1 VSQYLISIQ
10 NTLKISIQNT
20 LKTKFDVKKE
30 ELVIMRKLFIGLAV
44 ASSALLGLSTS
55 AFSGAHAK
63 CGDVTMAEM
72 NWASAELMANI
83 DKVILEAGY
92 GCNVEMV
99 AGATMPSFTSMNE
112 KGSPDVAA
120 ELWINAVRA
129 PLAKAMEEGRLHSV
143 VEGPITELGEGW
155 WIPPAT
161 RKKHPELKTVLD
173 ILKRP
178 DLFPHSEDKSKGA
191 FVGCPAGWGCQ
202 LANANLFR
210 AFEMEKK
217 GWVLVDPG
225 SAAGLDGSMSKAAE
239 RGENWFG
246 YYWAPT
252 ALIGKY
258 NMVPLDF
265 GVPFAGKENW
275 DGCIVKAEQDCANPK
290 PSAWTKSEVHTVITD
305 SFKKKGGAA
314 ITYLSKR
321 IVPGPIMNSMLV
333 FMADEQAGG
342 NDAAIEFLKKHEA
355 IWSKWVSADVAKKI
369 KKTL

>member
-1 VSQYLISIQ
+1 MMFGRSI
-10 NTLKISIQNT
+10 LAIMFRMH
-20 LKTKFDVKKE
+20 KFVLMLKE
-30 ELVIMRKLFIGLAV
+30 EFELMRKLFIGLAV

-83 DKVILEAGY
+83 DKVILEEGY
-92 GCNVEMV
+92 GCKVELV

-112 KGSPDVAA
+112 KGQPDVAA
-120 ELWINAVRA
+120 ELWINAVRN
-129 PLAKAMEEGRLHSV
+129 PLNKAMKEGRLHSV

-155 WIPPAT
+155 WIPPHT

-202 LANANLFR
+202 LANNNLFR

-275 DGCIVKAEQDCANPK
+275 DGCIAKAEQDCANPK

-305 SFKKKGGAA
+305 RFKKEGGAA
-314 ITYLSKR
+314 VTYLTKR
-321 IVPGPIMNSMLV
+321 IVPGPVMNAMLV
-333 FMADEQAGG
+333 FMADQQAGG
-342 NDAAIEFLKKHEA
+342 ADAAVEFLKKHEA
-355 IWSKWVSADVAKKI
+355 IWSKWVSSDAAKKI
-369 KKTL
+369 KKAL

>member
-1 VSQYLISIQ
+1 
-10 NTLKISIQNT
+10 
-20 LKTKFDVKKE
+20 
-30 ELVIMRKLFIGLAV
+30 MRKLFIGLAV

-63 CGDVTMAEM
+63 CGDITMAEM

-120 ELWINAVRA
+120 ELWINAVRG
-129 PLAKAMEEGRLHSV
+129 PLTKAMEEGRLHSV

-275 DGCIVKAEQDCANPK
+275 DGCIAKAEQDCANPK

-355 IWSKWVSADVAKKI
+355 IWSKWVSADAAKKI

>member
-1 VSQYLISIQ
+1 MMTGKSLSAIMFSMH
-10 NTLKISIQNT
+10 
-20 LKTKFDVKKE
+20 KFVLMLKE
-30 ELVIMRKLFIGLAV
+30 ESELMRKLFIGLAV

-83 DKVILEAGY
+83 DKVILEEGY
-92 GCNVEMV
+92 GCKVELV

-112 KGSPDVAA
+112 KGQPDVAA
-120 ELWINAVRA
+120 ELWINAVA
-129 PLAKAMEEGRLHSV
+129 NPLNKAMKEGRLHSV

-155 WIPPAT
+155 WIPPHT
-161 RKKHPELKTVLD
+161 RKKHPELKTVMD

-202 LANANLFR
+202 LANNNLFR

-225 SAAGLDGSMSKAAE
+225 SAAGLDGSLSKAAE

-258 NMVPLDF
+258 DMVKLDF

-275 DGCIVKAEQDCANPK
+275 DGCIAKAEQDCANPK

-305 SFKKKGGAA
+305 RFKKEGGAA
-314 ITYLSKR
+314 VTYLTKR
-321 IVPGPIMNSMLV
+321 IVPGPVMNAMLV
-333 FMADEQAGG
+333 FMADQQAGG
-342 NDAAIEFLKKHEA
+342 ADAAVEFLKKHEA
-355 IWSKWVSADVAKKI
+355 IWSKWVSSDAAKKI
-369 KKTL
+369 KKAL

>member
-1 VSQYLISIQ
+1 MMTGKSLSAIMFSMH
-10 NTLKISIQNT
+10 
-20 LKTKFDVKKE
+20 KFVLMLKE
-30 ELVIMRKLFIGLAV
+30 EFELMRKLFIGLAV

-83 DKVILEAGY
+83 DKVILEEGY
-92 GCNVEMV
+92 GCKVELV

-112 KGSPDVAA
+112 KGQPDVAA
-120 ELWINAVRA
+120 ELWINAVA
-129 PLAKAMEEGRLHSV
+129 NPLNKAMKEGRLHSV

-155 WIPPAT
+155 WIPPHT
-161 RKKHPELKTVLD
+161 RKKHPELKTVMD

-202 LANANLFR
+202 LANNNLFR

-225 SAAGLDGSMSKAAE
+225 SAAGLDGSLSKAAE

-258 NMVPLDF
+258 DMVKLDF

-275 DGCIVKAEQDCANPK
+275 DGCIAKAEQDCANPK

-305 SFKKKGGAA
+305 RFKKEGGAA
-314 ITYLSKR
+314 VTYLTKR
-321 IVPGPIMNSMLV
+321 IVPGPVMNAMLV
-333 FMADEQAGG
+333 FMADQQAGG
-342 NDAAIEFLKKHEA
+342 ADAAVEFLKKHEA
-355 IWSKWVSADVAKKI
+355 IWSKWVSSDAAKKI
-369 KKTL
+369 KKAL

>member
-1 VSQYLISIQ
+1 MTTGKSLLATMFSMH
-10 NTLKISIQNT
+10 
-20 LKTKFDVKKE
+20 KFVLMLKE
-30 ELVIMRKLFIGLAV
+30 EFELMRKLFIGLAV

-83 DKVILEAGY
+83 DKVILEEGY
-92 GCNVEMV
+92 GCKVELV

-112 KGSPDVAA
+112 KGQPDVAA
-120 ELWINAVRA
+120 ELWINAVA
-129 PLAKAMEEGRLHSV
+129 NPLNKAMKEGRLHSV

-155 WIPPAT
+155 WIPPHT

-202 LANANLFR
+202 LANNNLFR

-225 SAAGLDGSMSKAAE
+225 SAAGLDGSLSKAAE

-258 NMVPLDF
+258 DMVKLDF

-305 SFKKKGGAA
+305 RFKKEGGAA
-314 ITYLSKR
+314 VTYLTKR
-321 IVPGPIMNSMLV
+321 IVPGPVMNAMLV
-333 FMADEQAGG
+333 FMADQQAGG
-342 NDAAIEFLKKHEA
+342 ADAAVEFLKKHEA
-355 IWSKWVSADVAKKI
+355 IWSKWVSSDAAKKI
-369 KKTL
+369 KKAL

>member
-1 VSQYLISIQ
+1 
-10 NTLKISIQNT
+10 
-20 LKTKFDVKKE
+20 
-30 ELVIMRKLFIGLAV
+30 MRKLFIGLAV

-120 ELWINAVRA
+120 ELWINAVRG
-129 PLAKAMEEGRLHSV
+129 PLTKAMEEGRLHSV

-355 IWSKWVSADVAKKI
+355 IWSKWVSAEAAKKI

>member
-1 VSQYLISIQ
+1 MMIGKSLLAIMFNVH
-10 NTLKISIQNT
+10 
-20 LKTKFDVKKE
+20 KFVLMLKE
-30 ELVIMRKLFIGLAV
+30 EFELMRKLFIGLAV

-83 DKVILEAGY
+83 DKVILEEGY
-92 GCNVEMV
+92 GCKVELV

-112 KGSPDVAA
+112 KGQPDVAA
-120 ELWINAVRA
+120 ELWINAVA
-129 PLAKAMEEGRLHSV
+129 NPLNKAMKEGRLHSV

-155 WIPPAT
+155 WIPPHT

-202 LANANLFR
+202 LANNNLFR

-225 SAAGLDGSMSKAAE
+225 SAAGLDGSLSKAAE

-258 NMVPLDF
+258 DMVKLDF

-275 DGCIVKAEQDCANPK
+275 DGCIAKAEQDCANPK

-305 SFKKKGGAA
+305 RFKKEGGAA
-314 ITYLSKR
+314 VTYLTKR
-321 IVPGPIMNSMLV
+321 IVPGPVMNAMLV
-333 FMADEQAGG
+333 FMADQQAGG
-342 NDAAIEFLKKHEA
+342 ADAAVEFLKKHEA
-355 IWSKWVSADVAKKI
+355 IWSKWVSSDAAKKI
-369 KKTL
+369 KKAL

>member
-1 VSQYLISIQ
+1 MMTGKSLSAIMFSMH
-10 NTLKISIQNT
+10 
-20 LKTKFDVKKE
+20 KFVLMLKE
-30 ELVIMRKLFIGLAV
+30 ESELMRKLFIGLAV

-83 DKVILEAGY
+83 DKVILEEGY
-92 GCNVEMV
+92 GCKVELV

-112 KGSPDVAA
+112 KGQPDVAA
-120 ELWINAVRA
+120 ELWINAVA
-129 PLAKAMEEGRLHSV
+129 NPLNKAMKEGRLHSV

-155 WIPPAT
+155 WIPPHT

-202 LANANLFR
+202 LANNNLFR

-225 SAAGLDGSMSKAAE
+225 SAAGLDGSLSKAAE

-258 NMVPLDF
+258 DMVKLDF

-305 SFKKKGGAA
+305 RFKKEGGAA
-314 ITYLSKR
+314 VTYLTKR
-321 IVPGPIMNSMLV
+321 IVPGPVMNAMLV
-333 FMADEQAGG
+333 FMADQQAGG
-342 NDAAIEFLKKHEA
+342 ADAAVEFLKKHEA
-355 IWSKWVSADVAKKI
+355 IWSKWVSSDAAKKI
-369 KKTL
+369 KKAL

>member
-1 VSQYLISIQ
+1 MTTGKSLLATMFSMH
-10 NTLKISIQNT
+10 
-20 LKTKFDVKKE
+20 KFVLMLKE
-30 ELVIMRKLFIGLAV
+30 ESELMRKLFIGLAV

-83 DKVILEAGY
+83 DKVILEEGY
-92 GCNVEMV
+92 GCKVELV

-112 KGSPDVAA
+112 KGQPDVAA
-120 ELWINAVRA
+120 ELWINAVA
-129 PLAKAMEEGRLHSV
+129 NPLNKAMKEGRLHSV
-143 VEGPITELGEGW
+143 VEGPITDLGEGW
-155 WIPPAT
+155 WIPPHT

-202 LANANLFR
+202 LANNNLFR

-225 SAAGLDGSMSKAAE
+225 SAAGLDGSLSKAAD

-258 NMVPLDF
+258 DMVKLDF

-275 DGCIVKAEQDCANPK
+275 DGCIAKAEQDCANPK

-305 SFKKKGGAA
+305 RFKKEGGAA
-314 ITYLSKR
+314 VTYLTKR
-321 IVPGPIMNSMLV
+321 IVPGPVMNAMLV
-333 FMADEQAGG
+333 FMADQQAGG
-342 NDAAIEFLKKHEA
+342 ADAAVEFLKKHEA
-355 IWSKWVSADVAKKI
+355 IWSKWVSSDAAKKI
-369 KKTL
+369 KNSL

>member
-1 VSQYLISIQ
+1 MMIGRSI
-10 NTLKISIQNT
+10 LAIMFRMH
-20 LKTKFDVKKE
+20 KFVLMLKE
-30 ELVIMRKLFIGLAV
+30 EFELMRKLFIGLAV
-44 ASSALLGLSTS
+44 ALSALFGLSTS

-83 DKVILEAGY
+83 DKVILEEGY
-92 GCNVEMV
+92 GCKVELV

-112 KGSPDVAA
+112 KGQPDVAA
-120 ELWINAVRA
+120 ELWINAVRN
-129 PLAKAMEEGRLHSV
+129 PLNKAMKEGRLHSV

-155 WIPPAT
+155 WIPPHT

-202 LANANLFR
+202 LANNNLFR

-305 SFKKKGGAA
+305 RFKKEGGAA
-314 ITYLSKR
+314 VTYLTKR
-321 IVPGPIMNSMLV
+321 IVPGPVMNAMLV
-333 FMADEQAGG
+333 FMADQQAGG
-342 NDAAIEFLKKHEA
+342 ADAAVEFLKKHEA
-355 IWSKWVSADVAKKI
+355 IWSKWVSSDAAKKI
-369 KKTL
+369 KKAL

>member
-1 VSQYLISIQ
+1 MFSMH
-10 NTLKISIQNT
+10 
-20 LKTKFDVKKE
+20 KFVLMLKE
-30 ELVIMRKLFIGLAV
+30 EFELMRKLFIGLAV

-83 DKVILEAGY
+83 DKVILEEGY
-92 GCNVEMV
+92 GCKVELV

-112 KGSPDVAA
+112 KGQPDVAA
-120 ELWINAVRA
+120 ELWINAVA
-129 PLAKAMEEGRLHSV
+129 NPLNKAMKEGRLHSV

-155 WIPPAT
+155 WIPPHT

-202 LANANLFR
+202 LANNNLFR

-225 SAAGLDGSMSKAAE
+225 SAAGLDGSLSKAAE

-258 NMVPLDF
+258 DMVKLDF

-275 DGCIVKAEQDCANPK
+275 DGCIAKAEQDCANPK

-305 SFKKKGGAA
+305 RFKKEGGAA
-314 ITYLSKR
+314 VTYLTKR
-321 IVPGPIMNSMLV
+321 IVPGPVMNAMLV
-333 FMADEQAGG
+333 FMADQQAGG
-342 NDAAIEFLKKHEA
+342 ADAAVEFLKKHEA
-355 IWSKWVSADVAKKI
+355 IWSKWVSSDAAKKI
-369 KKTL
+369 KKAL

>member
-1 VSQYLISIQ
+1 MMIGKSLLAIMFSVH
-10 NTLKISIQNT
+10 
-20 LKTKFDVKKE
+20 KFVLMLKE
-30 ELVIMRKLFIGLAV
+30 EFELMRKLFIGLAV

-83 DKVILEAGY
+83 DKVILEEGY
-92 GCNVEMV
+92 GCKVELV

-112 KGSPDVAA
+112 KGQPDVAA
-120 ELWINAVRA
+120 ELWINAVRN
-129 PLAKAMEEGRLHSV
+129 PLNKAMKEGRLHSV

-155 WIPPAT
+155 WIPPHT

-202 LANANLFR
+202 LANNNLFR

-275 DGCIVKAEQDCANPK
+275 DGCIAKAEQDCANPK

-305 SFKKKGGAA
+305 RFKKEGGAA
-314 ITYLSKR
+314 VTYLTKR
-321 IVPGPIMNSMLV
+321 IVPGPVMNAMLV
-333 FMADEQAGG
+333 FMADQQAGG
-342 NDAAIEFLKKHEA
+342 ADAAVEFLKKHEA
-355 IWSKWVSADVAKKI
+355 IWSKWVSSDAAKKI
-369 KKTL
+369 KKAL

>member
-1 VSQYLISIQ
+1 MMTGKSLSVIMFSMH
-10 NTLKISIQNT
+10 
-20 LKTKFDVKKE
+20 KFVLMLKE
-30 ELVIMRKLFIGLAV
+30 ESELMRKLFIGLAV

-83 DKVILEAGY
+83 DKVILEEGY
-92 GCNVEMV
+92 GCKVELV

-112 KGSPDVAA
+112 KGQPDVAA
-120 ELWINAVRA
+120 ELWINAVA
-129 PLAKAMEEGRLHSV
+129 NPLNKAMKEGRLHSV

-155 WIPPAT
+155 WIPPHT
-161 RKKHPELKTVLD
+161 RKKHPELKTVMD

-202 LANANLFR
+202 LANNNLFR

-225 SAAGLDGSMSKAAE
+225 SAAGLDGSLSKAAE

-258 NMVPLDF
+258 DMVKLDF

-275 DGCIVKAEQDCANPK
+275 DGCIAKAEQDCANPK

-305 SFKKKGGAA
+305 RFKKEGGAA
-314 ITYLSKR
+314 VTYLTKR
-321 IVPGPIMNSMLV
+321 IVPGPVMNAMLV
-333 FMADEQAGG
+333 FMADQQAGG
-342 NDAAIEFLKKHEA
+342 ADAAVEFLKKHEA
-355 IWSKWVSADVAKKI
+355 IWSKWVSSDAAKKI
-369 KKTL
+369 KKAL

>member
-1 VSQYLISIQ
+1 
-10 NTLKISIQNT
+10 
-20 LKTKFDVKKE
+20 
-30 ELVIMRKLFIGLAV
+30 MRKLFIGLAV

-83 DKVILEAGY
+83 DKVILEEGY
-92 GCNVEMV
+92 GCKVELV

-112 KGSPDVAA
+112 KGQPDVAA
-120 ELWINAVRA
+120 ELWINAVA
-129 PLAKAMEEGRLHSV
+129 NPLNKAMKEGRLHSV
-143 VEGPITELGEGW
+143 VEGPITDLGEGW
-155 WIPPAT
+155 WIPPHT

-202 LANANLFR
+202 LANNNLFR

-225 SAAGLDGSMSKAAE
+225 SAAGLDGSLSKAAE

-258 NMVPLDF
+258 DMVKLDF

-305 SFKKKGGAA
+305 RFKKEGGAA
-314 ITYLSKR
+314 VTYLTKR
-321 IVPGPIMNSMLV
+321 IVPGPVMNAMLV
-333 FMADEQAGG
+333 FMADQQAGG
-342 NDAAIEFLKKHEA
+342 ADAAVEFLKKHEA
-355 IWSKWVSADVAKKI
+355 IWSKWVSSDAAKKI
-369 KKTL
+369 KKAL

>member
-1 VSQYLISIQ
+1 M
-10 NTLKISIQNT
+10 K
-20 LKTKFDVKKE
+20 
-30 ELVIMRKLFIGLAV
+30 
-44 ASSALLGLSTS
+44 
-55 AFSGAHAK
+55 
-63 CGDVTMAEM
+63 
-72 NWASAELMANI
+72 
-83 DKVILEAGY
+83 
-92 GCNVEMV
+92 
-99 AGATMPSFTSMNE
+99 
-112 KGSPDVAA
+112 
-120 ELWINAVRA
+120 
-129 PLAKAMEEGRLHSV
+129 EGRLHSV

-155 WIPPAT
+155 WIPPHT

-202 LANANLFR
+202 LANNNLFR

-225 SAAGLDGSMSKAAE
+225 SAAGLDGSLSKAAE

-258 NMVPLDF
+258 DMVKLDF

-275 DGCIVKAEQDCANPK
+275 DGCIAKAEQDCANPK

-305 SFKKKGGAA
+305 RFKKEGGAA
-314 ITYLSKR
+314 VTYLTKR
-321 IVPGPIMNSMLV
+321 IVPGPVMNAMLV
-333 FMADEQAGG
+333 FMADQQAGG
-342 NDAAIEFLKKHEA
+342 ADAAVEFLKKHEA
-355 IWSKWVSADVAKKI
+355 IWSKWVSSDAAKKI
-369 KKTL
+369 KKAL

>member
-1 VSQYLISIQ
+1 
-10 NTLKISIQNT
+10 
-20 LKTKFDVKKE
+20 
-30 ELVIMRKLFIGLAV
+30 MRKLFIGLAV

-120 ELWINAVRA
+120 ELWINAVRG
-129 PLAKAMEEGRLHSV
+129 PLTKAMEEGRLHSV

-333 FMADEQAGG
+333 FMADEQAAG

>member
-1 VSQYLISIQ
+1 MMTGKSLLAIMFSMH
-10 NTLKISIQNT
+10 
-20 LKTKFDVKKE
+20 KFVLMLKE
-30 ELVIMRKLFIGLAV
+30 EFELMRKLFIGLAV

-83 DKVILEAGY
+83 DKVILEEGY
-92 GCNVEMV
+92 GCKVELV

-112 KGSPDVAA
+112 KGQPDVAA
-120 ELWINAVRA
+120 ELWINAVA
-129 PLAKAMEEGRLHSV
+129 NPLNKAMKEGRLHSV

-155 WIPPAT
+155 WIPPHT

-202 LANANLFR
+202 LANNNLFR

-225 SAAGLDGSMSKAAE
+225 SAAGLDGSLSKAAE

-258 NMVPLDF
+258 DMVKLDF

-275 DGCIVKAEQDCANPK
+275 DGCIAKAEQDCANPK

-305 SFKKKGGAA
+305 RFKKEGGAA
-314 ITYLSKR
+314 VTYLTKR
-321 IVPGPIMNSMLV
+321 IVPGPVMNAMLV
-333 FMADEQAGG
+333 FMADQQAGG
-342 NDAAIEFLKKHEA
+342 ADAAVEFLKKHEA
-355 IWSKWVSADVAKKI
+355 IWSKWVSSDAAKKI
-369 KKTL
+369 KKAL